1 MGPASRWRLVELR
14 KLMDTKALNIPDE
27 VRQEI
32 EAFAA
37 EVERLNRGE
46 VSNDDFKRF
55 RLQQGIYG
63 QRQDGEQMVRTK
75 LPAGRISSDQMK
87 CLADFA
93 DKYSHG
99 VLHITTRQDIQLHY
113 VKINDVPQ
121 GLEDLA
127 QAGITTREACGNTV
141 RNVTACHKAG
151 TCATEVFDV
160 SPYAL
165 AVSKYLLRKDLTQN
179 LPRKFKISF
188 GGCNGCGLAP
198 IHDIGLKAVNKDN
211 VRGFKVLIGGGLG
224 SFPHSAKHLMDFIP
238 ADNLLRL
245 CEAIVSVF
253 DKYGD
258 KRNRN
263 KARFKFV
270 VDSLGMDKVKELYEE
285 EYAALNGKA
294 YPPIVVEEPGKP
306 QVPAYQPNNGHDSDP
321 EFLLWK
327 GRNIE
332 GQKQEGFYN
341 VQIKLILGDF
351 SVSQAKALANIAEK
365 YAAGQILCTVNQ
377 NVMIPWVKEDA
388 FGAVFH
394 ELKSIGLHKAG
405 TEEIRDI
412 TCCPGSETCNL
423 GITASRGL
431 VQELNREM
439 ESGFEISKD
448 LDHVSIKASGCP
460 NSCGQHH
467 IASIGFHGGAK
478 KINGILTPHYE
489 VLLGGRISEDDAVFG
504 TSVIKIPAKNAPAAT
519 KLTLEDFKAGK
530 KDGETFG
537 EYFDR
542 KGKGHFREL
551 LDPLRDLP
559 DIEKSPESYI
569 DYGSTEKF
577 SLEDRGQGECAG
589 AVTDMIT
596 DRITEAER
604 AHFQG
609 KLSLEKSLF
618 KETGEHARR
627 SIIASARALLVT
639 EGMDFNDDWECLKKF
654 QSLVI
659 DMEIVSAKFAKLI
672 DSLEANPESSDSET
686 VQWWL
691 TSAGE
696 LVEESRSI
704 QNKMQSDKSLRI
716 RVGGD
721 DPKEKAK
728 SANGGG
734 KQSIDLLGVKC
745 PFNYVKTKIKLETMA
760 PGSILEVL
768 LDAGEPSENVPRS
781 IKNDGHKVVSLTEE
795 NGHYKLTV
803 EKA

>member
-1 MGPASRWRLVELR
+1 
-14 KLMDTKALNIPDE
+14 MDAKSLNIPEE
-27 VRQEI
+27 VKREI
-32 EAFAA
+32 DTFAA

-46 VSNDDFKRF
+46 VGDEDFKRF

-63 QRQDGEQMVRTK
+63 QRQEGEQMVRTK
-75 LPAGRISSDQMK
+75 LPAGKITSSQLQ

-93 DKYSHG
+93 EKYSHG
-99 VLHITTRQDIQLHY
+99 ILHITTRQDIQLHY

-151 TCATEVFDV
+151 TCTTEAFDV

-165 AVSKYLLRKDLTQN
+165 AVSKYLLRQDLTQN

-198 IHDIGLKAVNKDN
+198 IHDIGLKAVIKNENEKE
-211 VRGFKVLIGGGLG
+211 VRGFRVLVGGGLG
-224 SFPHSAKHLMDFIP
+224 SFPHGALPLTDFIP
-238 ADNLLRL
+238 ESQLLRM
-245 CEAIVSVF
+245 CEALVAVF

-258 KRNRN
+258 KKNRN

-270 VDSLGMDKVKELYEE
+270 LDKLGLKKIKELYDEE
-285 EYAALNGKA
+285 FSALENKA
-294 YPPIVVEEPGKP
+294 YAPIQIEQEK
-306 QVPAYQPNNGHDSDP
+306 VPNMPEYKSADCNADP
-321 EFLLWK
+321 EFQLWK
-327 GRNIE
+327 SRNVE
-332 GQKQEGFYN
+332 SQKQAGFHN
-341 VQIKLILGDF
+341 IQVKLILGDF
-351 SVSQAKALANIAEK
+351 SIPQARALADISKNF
-365 YAAGQILCTVNQ
+365 AGAKLVATVNQ
-377 NVMIPWVKEDA
+377 NLMIPWVKEDA
-388 FGAVFH
+388 FGNIFN
-394 ELKSIGLHKAG
+394 ELKKIGLHKAG

-431 VQELNREM
+431 VDTLHNEM
-439 ESGFEISKD
+439 ENGFETSKD
-448 LDHVSIKASGCP
+448 MDHITIKASGCP

-478 KINGILTPHYE
+478 KLNGILTPHYE
-489 VLLGGRISEDDAVFG
+489 VLLGGRISEDKVVFG
-504 TSVIKIPAKNAPAAT
+504 TSVIKIPAKNAP
-519 KLTLEDFKAGK
+519 KAMKSSINDYKNNK
-530 KDGETFG
+530 KDNETFG

-542 KGKGHFREL
+542 MGKRHFREL
-551 LDPLRDLP
+551 LDPLKTLP
-559 DIEKSPESYI
+559 NIEQSPESYI
-569 DYGSTEKF
+569 DYGTTEKF

-609 KLSLEKSLF
+609 KLAIEKKLT
-618 KETGEHARR
+618 KDAGQHAQR
-627 SIIASARALLVT
+627 SVIASARALLVT

-659 DMEIVSAKFAKLI
+659 DMEIVSSKFAKLI
-672 DSLEANPESSDSET
+672 DQFEKVEEVSDEKMAESWVNDAGLLVDECKT
-686 VQWWL
+686 VQ
-691 TSAGE
+691 E
-696 LVEESRSI
+696 
-704 QNKMQSDKSLRI
+704 KMQSDKSLRI

-721 DPKEKAK
+721 NPKEKINEKATQ
-728 SANGGG
+728 A
-734 KQSIDLLGVKC
+734 SIDLLGVKC
-745 PFNYVKTKIKLETMA
+745 PFNYVKTKIKLETMP

-768 LDAGEPSENVPRS
+768 LDDGEPSENVPKS
-781 IKNDGHKVVSLTEE
+781 IKNDGHKVISLVEE
-795 NGHYKLTV
+795 QGHYKLTI
-803 EKA
+803 EKVC

>member
-1 MGPASRWRLVELR
+1 
-14 KLMDTKALNIPDE
+14 MDTKALNIPDE
-27 VRQEI
+27 VKQEI

-46 VSNDDFKRF
+46 VSDDDFKRF

-75 LPAGRISSDQMK
+75 LPAGRMTSDQLNCM
-87 CLADFA
+87 AGFA
-93 DKYSHG
+93 EKYSHG
-99 VLHITTRQDIQLHY
+99 ILHITTRQDIQLHY
-113 VKINDVPQ
+113 VKINDVAQ
-121 GLEDLA
+121 GLEELA
-127 QAGITTREACGNTV
+127 QAGVTTREACGNTV

-151 TCATEVFDV
+151 TCSTEVFDV
-160 SPYAL
+160 APYAL
-165 AVSKYLLRKDLTQN
+165 AAYKYLLRKDLTQN
-179 LPRKFKISF
+179 LPRKFKITF

-198 IHDIGLKAVNKDN
+198 IHDIGLKAVIRQEGDKE
-211 VRGFKVLIGGGLG
+211 VRGFRVLIGGGLG
-224 SFPHSAKHLMDFIP
+224 SFPHAAKHLMDFIP
-238 ADNLLRL
+238 EHNLLQM

-263 KARFKFV
+263 KARLKFV
-270 VDSLGMDKVKELYEE
+270 VDKLGMDKIKELYEE
-285 EYAALNGKA
+285 EYAALNSKT
-294 YPPIVVEEPGKP
+294 YPAIELGNGDNPVIPD
-306 QVPAYQPNNGHDSDP
+306 YQPNNQHDSDP
-321 EFLLWK
+321 EFILWK
-327 GRNIE
+327 NRNIE
-332 GQKQEGFYN
+332 AQKQDGFNN

-351 SVSQAKALANIAEK
+351 DVSQAKALSNIAEK
-365 YAAGQILCTVNQ
+365 YAGGILLCTVNQ
-377 NVMIPWVKEDA
+377 NIMIPWVKEDA
-388 FGAVFH
+388 FGAVFA

-431 VQELNREM
+431 VQELNTEM
-439 ESGFEISKD
+439 ENGFETSKD

-489 VLLGGRISEDDAVFG
+489 VLLGGRVSEDDVVFG
-504 TSVIKIPAKNAPAAT
+504 TSVIKIPAKNAPAAM
-519 KLTLEDFKAGK
+519 KLSLEDYKAGK
-530 KDGETFG
+530 QDSETFG

-542 KGKGHFREL
+542 KGKIYF
-551 LDPLRDLP
+551 RDLLNDLKDLP
-559 DIEKSPESYI
+559 EIEKSPESYI

-596 DRITEAER
+596 DRITEGER

-609 KLSLEKSLF
+609 KLSLEKKEF

-627 SIIASARALLVT
+627 SVIASARALLVT

-672 DSLEANPESSDSET
+672 DSFEATPEATDEKT
-686 VQWWL
+686 AQWWL
-691 TSAGE
+691 TEAGE
-696 LVEESRSI
+696 LVEESKRI
-704 QNKMQSDKSLRI
+704 QNTMQSEKTLRM

-721 DPKEKAK
+721 DPKEKASGK
-728 SANGGG
+728 NGGTS

-760 PGSILEVL
+760 SGSILEVL

-781 IKNDGHKVVSLTEE
+781 IKNDGHQVVSLTEE

>member
-1 MGPASRWRLVELR
+1 
-14 KLMDTKALNIPDE
+14 MDTKALNIPDE

-32 EAFAA
+32 DAFAA

-46 VSNDDFKRF
+46 VGDDDFKRF

-75 LPAGRISSDQMK
+75 LPAGKMTSDQLN
-87 CLADFA
+87 CLAGFA
-93 DKYSHG
+93 EKYSHG

-113 VKINDVPQ
+113 VKIDTVSQ

-151 TCATEVFDV
+151 TCSTEVFDV

-165 AVSKYLLRKDLTQN
+165 AVSRYLLRKDLTQN

-198 IHDIGLKAVNKDN
+198 IHDIGLKAVIQDGA
-211 VRGFKVLIGGGLG
+211 RGFRVLIGGGLG
-224 SFPHSAKHLMDFIP
+224 SFPHAAKHLADFIP
-238 ADNLLRL
+238 ADNMLRMS
-245 CEAIVSVF
+245 EAVVSVF

-258 KRNRN
+258 KKNRN
-263 KARFKFV
+263 KARLKFV
-270 VDSLGMDKVKELYEE
+270 VDKLGMEKVKELYEE
-285 EYAALNGKA
+285 EYAALNGKT
-294 YPPIVVEEPGKP
+294 YPAIDVAETGDPRIPE
-306 QVPAYQPNNGHDSDP
+306 YQPNNQYDSDP
-321 EFLLWK
+321 EFILWK
-327 GRNIE
+327 NRNIE
-332 GQKQEGFYN
+332 AQKQSGFHN

-351 SVSQAKALANIAEK
+351 DVPQARALATIAEK
-365 YAAGQILCTVNQ
+365 YAGASILCTVNQ

-388 FGAVFH
+388 FGAVYH
-394 ELKSIGLHKAG
+394 ELKNIGLHKAG

-431 VQELNREM
+431 VQELNKEM
-439 ESGFEISKD
+439 ENGFEPTKD

-478 KINGILTPHYE
+478 KLNGILTPHYE
-489 VLLGGRISEDDAVFG
+489 ILLGGRVSEDDVVFG
-504 TSVIKIPAKNAPAAT
+504 TSVIKIPARNAPAAT
-519 KLTLEDFKAGK
+519 KLTLEDYKAGK
-530 KDGETFG
+530 QDSETFG

-542 KGKGHFREL
+542 KGKIHFRDL
-551 LDPLRDLP
+551 LNPLKALP
-559 DIEKSPESYI
+559 EIEKSPESYV

-604 AHFQG
+604 SHFQG
-609 KLSLEKSLF
+609 KLSLEKKSL
-618 KETGEHARR
+618 KETGEHAKR

-672 DSLEANPESSDSET
+672 DSLEAVPEATDEKT
-686 VQWWL
+686 AQWWL
-691 TSAGE
+691 TDAGE
-696 LVEESRSI
+696 LVEESKNI

-716 RVGGD
+716 RVGGED
-721 DPKEKAK
+721 QKEKAK
-728 SANGGG
+728 TSNGGD

-760 PGSILEVL
+760 PGSVLEVL

-781 IKNDGHKVVSLTEE
+781 IKNDGHKVVSLKEE

-803 EKA
+803 EKN

>member
-1 MGPASRWRLVELR
+1 
-14 KLMDTKALNIPDE
+14 MDTKALNIPDE
-27 VRQEI
+27 VKQEI

-46 VSNDDFKRF
+46 VSDDDFKRF

-75 LPAGRISSDQMK
+75 LPAGRITSDQLNCM
-87 CLADFA
+87 AEFA
-93 DKYSHG
+93 NKYSHG

-113 VKINDVPQ
+113 VKINDVAQ
-121 GLEDLA
+121 GLEELA
-127 QAGITTREACGNTV
+127 QAGVTTREACGNTV

-151 TCATEVFDV
+151 TCSTEVFDV
-160 SPYAL
+160 APYAL
-165 AVSKYLLRKDLTQN
+165 AAYKYLLRKDLTQN
-179 LPRKFKISF
+179 LPRKFKITF

-198 IHDIGLKAVNKDN
+198 IHDIGLKAVIRQEGDKE
-211 VRGFKVLIGGGLG
+211 VRGFRVLIGGGLG
-224 SFPHSAKHLMDFIP
+224 SFPHAAKHLMDFIP
-238 ADNLLRL
+238 EHNLLQM

-263 KARFKFV
+263 KARLKFV
-270 VDSLGMDKVKELYEE
+270 VDKLGMDKIKELYEE
-285 EYAALNGKA
+285 EYTALNSKT
-294 YPPIVVEEPGKP
+294 YPAIELGSGDNPVIPD
-306 QVPAYQPNNGHDSDP
+306 YQPNNQHDSDP
-321 EFLLWK
+321 EFILWK
-327 GRNIE
+327 NRNIE
-332 GQKQEGFYN
+332 AQKQDGFNN

-351 SVSQAKALANIAEK
+351 DVSQAKALSNIAEK
-365 YAAGQILCTVNQ
+365 YAGGILLCTVNQ
-377 NVMIPWVKEDA
+377 NMMIPWVKEDA
-388 FGAVFH
+388 FGAVFA

-431 VQELNREM
+431 VQELNTEM
-439 ESGFEISKD
+439 ENGFETSKD

-489 VLLGGRISEDDAVFG
+489 VLLGGRVSEDDVVFG
-504 TSVIKIPAKNAPAAT
+504 TSVIKIPAKNAPAAM
-519 KLTLEDFKAGK
+519 KLSLEDYKAGK
-530 KDGETFG
+530 KDSETFG

-542 KGKGHFREL
+542 KGKIYF
-551 LDPLRDLP
+551 RDLLSDLKDLP
-559 DIEKSPESYI
+559 EIEKSPESYI

-596 DRITEAER
+596 DRITEGER

-609 KLSLEKSLF
+609 KLSLEKKAF

-627 SIIASARALLVT
+627 AVIASARALLVT

-672 DSLEANPESSDSET
+672 DSFEATPEATDEKT
-686 VQWWL
+686 AQWWL
-691 TSAGE
+691 TEAGE
-696 LVEESRSI
+696 LVEESKRI
-704 QNKMQSDKSLRI
+704 QNTMQSEKTLRM

-721 DPKEKAK
+721 DPKEKASGK
-728 SANGGG
+728 NGGAS

-760 PGSILEVL
+760 SGSILEVL

-781 IKNDGHKVVSLTEE
+781 IKNDGHQVVSLTEE

>member
-1 MGPASRWRLVELR
+1 
-14 KLMDTKALNIPDE
+14 MDTKALNIPNE

-32 EAFAA
+32 DAFAA

-46 VSNDDFKRF
+46 VSDDDFKRF

-75 LPAGRISSDQMK
+75 LPAGRISSDQMI
-87 CLADFA
+87 CLANFA

-113 VKINDVPQ
+113 VDIQNVAQ

-151 TCATEVFDV
+151 TCSTELFDV
-160 SPYAL
+160 APYAL
-165 AVSKYLLRKDLTQN
+165 AVSKYLLRMDLTQN
-179 LPRKFKISF
+179 LPRKFKITF

-198 IHDIGLKAVNKDN
+198 IHDIGLKAVIQNN
-211 VRGFKVLIGGGLG
+211 VHGFKVLIGGGLG
-224 SFPHSAKHLMDFIP
+224 SFPHAAKHLTHFIP
-238 ADNLLRL
+238 ADNMLQM
-245 CEAIVSVF
+245 CEAMVSVF

-263 KARFKFV
+263 KARLKFV
-270 VDSLGMDKVKELYEE
+270 VDKLGIDKVKELYEE
-285 EYAALNGKA
+285 EYAALNGKT
-294 YPPIVVEEPGKP
+294 YPTINLTEIS
-306 QVPAYQPNNGHDSDP
+306 VPEIPKYEINNNYNSDP
-321 EFLLWK
+321 DFTLWK
-327 GRNIE
+327 SRNIE
-332 GQKQEGFYN
+332 KQKQSGFHN

-351 SVSQAKALANIAEK
+351 NVSQAKALANIAEK
-365 YAAGQILCTVNQ
+365 YAGAMILCTVNQ
-377 NVMIPWVKEDA
+377 NLMIPWVRENA
-388 FGAVFH
+388 FGSIYA
-394 ELKSIGLHKAG
+394 ELKKIGLNKAG

-431 VQELNREM
+431 AQELNKQM
-439 ESGFEISKD
+439 ESGTQPTKD

-478 KINGILTPHYE
+478 KLNGILTPHYE
-489 VLLGGRISEDDAVFG
+489 VLLGGRISENDVIFG

-519 KLTLEDFKAGK
+519 RLTLEDYKSGK
-530 KDGETFG
+530 QNNETFG

-542 KGKGHFREL
+542 KGKVHFRNLLETLKEL
-551 LDPLRDLP
+551 PT
-559 DIEKSPESYI
+559 IEASPESYI
-569 DYGSTEKF
+569 DFGSTEKF

-596 DRITEAER
+596 DRITEGER
-604 AHFQG
+604 SHFQG
-609 KLSLEKSLF
+609 KLSLEKNEF
-618 KETGEHARR
+618 KETGEHAKR

-672 DSLEANPESSDSET
+672 DSLESIHEVSDRET
-686 VQWWL
+686 AEWWL
-691 TSAGE
+691 KDACE
-696 LVEESRSI
+696 LLEESKNI
-704 QNKMQSDKSLRI
+704 QNKMHSDKSLRI

-721 DPKEKAK
+721 DPKAK
-728 SANGGG
+728 VLNDGG

-745 PFNYVKTKIKLETMA
+745 PFNYVKTKIKLETM
-760 PGSILEVL
+760 PSGSILEVL
-768 LDAGEPSENVPRS
+768 LDSGEPSENVPRS
-781 IKNDGHKVVSLTEE
+781 IKNDGHKVISLTEE
-795 NGHYKLTV
+795 NGHHKLTV

>member
-1 MGPASRWRLVELR
+1 
-14 KLMDTKALNIPDE
+14 MDTKALNIPDE
-27 VRQEI
+27 VREEI

-46 VSNDDFKRF
+46 VGDDDFKRF

-75 LPAGRISSDQMK
+75 LPAGRMTSDQ
-87 CLADFA
+87 LQSIADFA
-93 DKYSHG
+93 EKYSHG
-99 VLHITTRQDIQLHY
+99 ILHITTRQDIQLHY
-113 VKINDVPQ
+113 VKIDDVPQ
-121 GLEDLA
+121 GIEDLA
-127 QAGITTREACGNTV
+127 QAGVTTREACGNTV
-141 RNVTACHKAG
+141 RNVTACPKAG
-151 TCATEVFDV
+151 TCANEVFDV
-160 SPYAL
+160 APYAL
-165 AVSKYLLRKDLTQN
+165 AVSQYLLRKDLTQN
-179 LPRKFKISF
+179 LPRKFKITF

-198 IHDIGLKAVNKDN
+198 IHDIGLKAVIQNE
-211 VRGFKVLIGGGLG
+211 VRGFRVLIGGGLG

-238 ADNLLRL
+238 ADNMLQMS
-245 CEAIVSVF
+245 EAIVSVF

-258 KRNRN
+258 KRNHN
-263 KARFKFV
+263 KARLKFV
-270 VDSLGMDKVKELYEE
+270 VDKLGMDKIKELYEE
-285 EYAALNGKA
+285 EYAALGTKT
-294 YPPIVVEEPGKP
+294 YPAIELFAEGNPEVGG
-306 QVPAYQPNNGHDSDP
+306 YQPNNQHDSDP
-321 EFLLWK
+321 EFTLWK
-327 GRNIE
+327 NRNIE
-332 GQKQEGFYN
+332 AQKQEGFNN
-341 VQIKLILGDF
+341 VQIKLNLGDF
-351 SVSQAKALANIAEK
+351 TVPQAKALADIAAK
-365 YAAGQILCTVNQ
+365 YAGNVLLCTVNQ
-377 NVMIPWVKEDA
+377 NLMIPWVKEDA
-388 FGAVFH
+388 FGAVFA
-394 ELKSIGLHKAG
+394 ELKNIGLHKAG

-431 VQELNREM
+431 VQELNKEM
-439 ESGFEISKD
+439 ESGFETSKD

-467 IASIGFHGGAK
+467 VASIGFHGGAK
-478 KINGILTPHYE
+478 KINGVLTPHYE
-489 VLLGGRISEDDAVFG
+489 VLLGGRISEDEAVFG
-504 TSVIKIPAKNAPAAT
+504 TSVIKIPAKNAPAAM
-519 KLTLEDFKAGK
+519 KLSLEDYKAGK
-530 KDGETFG
+530 QDGETFG

-542 KGKGHFREL
+542 QGKAHFRDL
-551 LDPLRDLP
+551 LSPLKDLP
-559 DIEKSPESYI
+559 DIEQSPQSYI

-596 DRITEAER
+596 DRISEAER

-609 KLSLEKSLF
+609 KLSLEKGAF
-618 KETGEHARR
+618 KETGDYAKR
-627 SIIASARALLVT
+627 SVIASARALLVT

-672 DSLEANPESSDSET
+672 DSFEATPESTDAKTAE
-686 VQWWL
+686 WWQDE
-691 TSAGE
+691 AGQ
-696 LVEESRSI
+696 LLEECKNV
-704 QNKMQSDKSLRI
+704 QNKMHEDKSLRM
-716 RVGGD
+716 RVGGED
-721 DPKEKAK
+721 AK
-728 SANGGG
+728 PANGNS

-760 PGSILEVL
+760 SGSVLEVL

>member
-1 MGPASRWRLVELR
+1 
-14 KLMDTKALNIPDE
+14 MDTKALNIPDE
-27 VRQEI
+27 VKQEI
-32 EAFAA
+32 DAFAA

-46 VSNDDFKRF
+46 VSDDDFKRF

-75 LPAGRISSDQMK
+75 LPAGRMTSDQLN
-87 CLADFA
+87 CLAEFA
-93 DKYSHG
+93 EKYSHG
-99 VLHITTRQDIQLHY
+99 ILHITTRQDIQLHY
-113 VKINDVPQ
+113 VKIDDVAQ

-127 QAGITTREACGNTV
+127 QAGITSREACGNTV
-141 RNVTACHKAG
+141 RNITACHKAG
-151 TCATEVFDV
+151 TCSTEVFDV
-160 SPYAL
+160 APYAL
-165 AVSKYLLRKDLTQN
+165 AAYQYLLRKDLTQN
-179 LPRKFKISF
+179 LPRKFKITF

-198 IHDIGLKAVNKDN
+198 IHDIGLKAVIQDGT
-211 VRGFKVLIGGGLG
+211 RGFRVLIGGGLG
-224 SFPHSAKHLMDFIP
+224 SFPHAAKHLMDFIP
-238 ADNLLRL
+238 EENLLQM

-263 KARFKFV
+263 KARLKFV
-270 VDSLGMDKVKELYEE
+270 VDKLGMEKIKELYEE
-285 EYAALNGKA
+285 EYALLNSKT
-294 YPPIVVEEPGKP
+294 YPAIDISDKGNPVTPE
-306 QVPAYQPNNGHDSDP
+306 YQPNSEHDSDP
-321 EFLLWK
+321 EFVLWK
-327 GRNIE
+327 SRNIE
-332 GQKQEGFYN
+332 VQKQAGLHN

-351 SVSQAKALANIAEK
+351 NVTQAKALAKIAEN
-365 YAAGQILCTVNQ
+365 YAGGILLCTVNQ
-377 NVMIPWVKEDA
+377 NMMIPWVKEDA
-388 FGAVFH
+388 FGAVFA
-394 ELKSIGLHKAG
+394 ELKKIGLHKAG

-431 VQELNREM
+431 VEELNSEM
-439 ESGFEISKD
+439 ENGFKTSKD

-489 VLLGGRISEDDAVFG
+489 VLLGGRVSEDDVVFG
-504 TSVIKIPAKNAPAAT
+504 TSVIKIPAKNAPAAM
-519 KLTLEDFKAGK
+519 KLSLEDYKAGK
-530 KDGETFG
+530 QDAETFG

-542 KGKGHFREL
+542 KGKIYF
-551 LDPLRDLP
+551 RDLLNDLKYLP
-559 DIEKSPESYI
+559 EIESSPESYI

-596 DRITEAER
+596 DRITEGER

-609 KLSLEKSLF
+609 KLSLEKKEF
-618 KETGEHARR
+618 KETCEHAKRAV
-627 SIIASARALLVT
+627 IASARALLVT

-672 DSLEANPESSDSET
+672 DSFEANPDAKDEKT
-686 VQWWL
+686 AQWWL
-691 TSAGE
+691 TDAGE
-696 LVEESRSI
+696 LVEESKKI
-704 QNKMQSDKSLRI
+704 QGTMQSEKTLRM

-721 DPKEKAK
+721 DPKEKAATK
-728 SANGGG
+728 QANGG

-781 IKNDGHKVVSLTEE
+781 IKNDGHQVVSLTEE

>member
-1 MGPASRWRLVELR
+1 
-14 KLMDTKALNIPDE
+14 MDTKALNIPDV
-27 VRQEI
+27 VRKEI
-32 EAFAA
+32 ESFAA

-46 VSNDDFKRF
+46 VGDDDFKRF

-75 LPAGRISSDQMK
+75 LPAGRITSDQMK
-87 CLADFA
+87 SLADFA
-93 DKYSHG
+93 EKYSHG
-99 VLHITTRQDIQLHY
+99 ILHITTRQDIQLHY

-160 SPYAL
+160 APYAL
-165 AVSKYLLRKDLTQN
+165 AVSKYLLRKELTQN

-188 GGCNGCGLAP
+188 GGCNDCGLAP
-198 IHDIGLKAVNKDN
+198 IHDIGLKAVIRNN
-211 VRGFKVLIGGGLG
+211 ARGFRVLVGGGLG
-224 SFPHSAKHLMDFIP
+224 SFPHAAKPLVDFIS
-238 ADNLLRL
+238 AENLLQMS
-245 CEAIVSVF
+245 EAMVSVF

-263 KARFKFV
+263 KARLKFV
-270 VDSLGMDKVKELYEE
+270 VDKLGMDKVKELYEE
-285 EYAALNGKA
+285 EYAALKGQA
-294 YPPIVVEEPGKP
+294 YPHTEIP
-306 QVPAYQPNNGHDSDP
+306 QDGIPLVPAYEPNTRFDRDP
-321 EFLLWK
+321 EFALWK
-327 GRNIE
+327 ARNIE
-332 GQKQEGFYN
+332 RQKQEGFHN

-351 SVSQAKALANIAEK
+351 TIPQARALATIAEK
-365 YAAGQILCTVNQ
+365 YAGGMILATVNQ

-388 FGAVFH
+388 FGAIYAK
-394 ELKSIGLHKAG
+394 LKSIDLHKAG

-431 VQELNREM
+431 VQELNNQVEN
-439 ESGFEISKD
+439 GLEISKD

-478 KINGILTPHYE
+478 KVNGILTPHYE
-489 VLLGGRISEDDAVFG
+489 VLLGGRVSEDDVVFG
-504 TSVIKIPAKNAPAAT
+504 TSVIKIPAKNAPAASR
-519 KLTLEDFKAGK
+519 LTLQDYKAGK
-530 KDGETFG
+530 ENGETFG

-542 KGKGHFREL
+542 KGKLHFREL
-551 LDPLRDLP
+551 LNSLKALP

-569 DYGSTEKF
+569 DYGSKEKF

-609 KLSLEKSLF
+609 KLSLEKGAF
-618 KETGEHARR
+618 KETGEAAKR

-654 QSLVI
+654 QSLVV
-659 DMEIVSAKFAKLI
+659 DMEIVSSKFAKLI
-672 DSLEANPESSDSET
+672 DSFETTREAKDEET
-686 VQWWL
+686 AKWWL
-691 TSAGE
+691 TDAGE
-696 LVEESRSI
+696 LVEQSKAI
-704 QNKMQSDKSLRI
+704 QNVMQTDKTLRM
-716 RVGGD
+716 RVGGE
-721 DPKEKAK
+721 DPKEKAESGAK
-728 SANGGG
+728 SKGETRQN
-734 KQSIDLLGVKC
+734 IDLLGVKC

-760 PGSILEVL
+760 SGSILEVL

-781 IKNDGHKVVSLTEE
+781 IKNDGHKVISLSEE
-795 NGHYKLTV
+795 NGHWKLTV

>member
-1 MGPASRWRLVELR
+1 
-14 KLMDTKALNIPDE
+14 MDTKALNIPDE

-32 EAFAA
+32 DAFAA

-46 VSNDDFKRF
+46 VGDDDFKRF

-75 LPAGRISSDQMK
+75 LPAGKMTSDQLN
-87 CLADFA
+87 CLAGFA
-93 DKYSHG
+93 EKYSHG

-113 VKINDVPQ
+113 VKIDTVSQ

-151 TCATEVFDV
+151 TCSTEVFDV

-165 AVSKYLLRKDLTQN
+165 AVSRYLLRKDLTQN

-198 IHDIGLKAVNKDN
+198 IHDIGLKAVIQDGA
-211 VRGFKVLIGGGLG
+211 RGFRVLIGGGLG
-224 SFPHSAKHLMDFIP
+224 SFPHAAKHLADFIP
-238 ADNLLRL
+238 ADNMLRMS
-245 CEAIVSVF
+245 EAVVSVF

-258 KRNRN
+258 KKNRN
-263 KARFKFV
+263 KARLKFV
-270 VDSLGMDKVKELYEE
+270 VDKLGMEKVKELYEE
-285 EYAALNGKA
+285 EYAALNGKT
-294 YPPIVVEEPGKP
+294 YPAIDVAKTGDPRIPE
-306 QVPAYQPNNGHDSDP
+306 YQPNNQYDSDP
-321 EFLLWK
+321 EFILWK
-327 GRNIE
+327 NRNIE
-332 GQKQEGFYN
+332 AQKQSGFHN

-351 SVSQAKALANIAEK
+351 DVSQARALATIAEK
-365 YAAGQILCTVNQ
+365 YAGASILCTVNQ
-377 NVMIPWVKEDA
+377 NIMIPWVKEDA
-388 FGAVFH
+388 LGAIYH
-394 ELKSIGLHKAG
+394 ELKNIGLHKAG

-431 VQELNREM
+431 VQELNKEM
-439 ESGFEISKD
+439 ENGFEPTKD

-478 KINGILTPHYE
+478 KLNGILTPHYE
-489 VLLGGRISEDDAVFG
+489 ILLGGRVSEDDVVFG

-519 KLTLEDFKAGK
+519 KLTLEDYKAGK
-530 KDGETFG
+530 QDSETFG

-542 KGKGHFREL
+542 KGKIHFRDL
-551 LDPLRDLP
+551 LNPLKALP
-559 DIEKSPESYI
+559 EIEKSPESYV
-569 DYGSTEKF
+569 DYGATEKF

-604 AHFQG
+604 SHFQG
-609 KLSLEKSLF
+609 KLSLEKKSL
-618 KETGEHARR
+618 KETGEHAKR

-672 DSLEANPESSDSET
+672 DSLEAIPEATDEKT
-686 VQWWL
+686 AQWWL
-691 TSAGE
+691 TDAGE
-696 LVEESRSI
+696 LVKESKNI

-716 RVGGD
+716 RVGGED
-721 DPKEKAK
+721 QKEKAK
-728 SANGGG
+728 TSNGGD

-760 PGSILEVL
+760 PGSVLEVL

-781 IKNDGHKVVSLTEE
+781 IKNDGHKVVSLKEE

-803 EKA
+803 EKN

>member
-1 MGPASRWRLVELR
+1 
-14 KLMDTKALNIPDE
+14 MDAKTLNIPEE
-27 VRQEI
+27 VKREI
-32 EAFAA
+32 ETFAA

-46 VSNDDFKRF
+46 VNDDDFKRF

-75 LPAGRISSDQMK
+75 LPAGKITSEQMR

-93 DKYSHG
+93 EKYSHG
-99 VLHITTRQDIQLHY
+99 ILHITTRQDIQLHY

-160 SPYAL
+160 TPYAL

-198 IHDIGLKAVNKDN
+198 IHDIGLKAVIKNENGKE
-211 VRGFKVLIGGGLG
+211 VRGFRALIGGGLG
-224 SFPHSAKHLMDFIP
+224 SFPHSALPLTDFIP
-238 ADNLLRL
+238 ADQLLRM
-245 CEAIVSVF
+245 CEALVAVF
-253 DKYGD
+253 DKHGD
-258 KRNRN
+258 KKNRN

-270 VDSLGMDKVKELYEE
+270 LEKLGLEKVKELYDEE
-285 EYAALNGKA
+285 FAALEGNTFA
-294 YPPIVVEEPGKP
+294 PINTDEEDNPSIPEFKP
-306 QVPAYQPNNGHDSDP
+306 VDCGDDP
-321 EFLLWK
+321 EFQLWK
-327 GRNIE
+327 NRNIE
-332 GQKQEGFYN
+332 VQKQSEFHN

-351 SVSQAKALANIAEK
+351 TIPQARALADIAENF
-365 YAAGQILCTVNQ
+365 AGGKMVATVNQ
-377 NVMIPWVKEDA
+377 NLMIPWVQEQA
-388 FGAVFH
+388 FGNLYT
-394 ELKSIGLHKAG
+394 ELKKIGLHKAG

-431 VQELNREM
+431 VDKLHKEM
-439 ESGFEISKD
+439 ENGFQPTKD
-448 LDHVSIKASGCP
+448 LDHISIKASGCP

-478 KINGILTPHYE
+478 KLNGILTPHYE
-489 VLLGGRISEDDAVFG
+489 VLLGGRVTEDKAIFG
-504 TSVIKIPAKNAPAAT
+504 TSVIKIPAKNAPEAM
-519 KLTLEDFKAGK
+519 KISINDYKSNKQGN
-530 KDGETFG
+530 ETFG

-542 KGKGHFREL
+542 MGKGHFREL
-551 LDPLRDLP
+551 LDPLKDLP

-569 DYGSTEKF
+569 DYGTTEKF

-609 KLSLEKSLF
+609 KLSLEKNSI
-618 KETGEHARR
+618 KDAGDHARR
-627 SIIASARALLVT
+627 SVIASARALLVT

-672 DSLEANPESSDSET
+672 DNFEENSEATDEKTAS
-686 VQWWL
+686 WWI
-691 TSAGE
+691 TEAGE
-696 LVEESRSI
+696 LVEECKGV
-704 QNKMQSDKSLRI
+704 QEKMQSDKSLRI

-721 DPKEKAK
+721 DPKEKANGSGK
-728 SANGGG
+728 TSA
-734 KQSIDLLGVKC
+734 SIDLLGVKC

-760 PGSILEVL
+760 SGSILEVL
-768 LDAGEPSENVPRS
+768 LDDGEPSENVPKS
-781 IKNDGHKVVSLTEE
+781 IKNDGHKVISLVEE
-795 NGHYKLTV
+795 QGHYKLTI